1 MLTRPNPLARLIR
14 HARGYRVAARDFSHD
29 ARHYLATVV
38 LQNAG
43 YGILG
48 TVFALYVKERGF
60 SEAVVGDV
68 EGALAIAG
76 AVVCLILP
84 PLVNS
89 LGYRTLFIVA
99 AVAAGVARV
108 GQAFAP
114 SAVMIVGLG
123 LLFGLGD
130 GIMQTLST
138 AFLSENAGK
147 AVKTHLFTT
156 DFLVRVAAMFVGSL
170 IGGLLPA
177 ALRGMMPEAD
187 AYRWTIILAGALM
200 ASSALAARSITHHRS
215 SREAPWRAYVAAIKS
230 FRSWGRLGRLL
241 VPESLIALGAGLV
254 MPFVAL
260 FLKHRLG
267 ASVEQ
272 VGLIQAVSSIIMG
285 VGAFLTPA
293 IARRFGLAGTVVLTE
308 VLSLPFLIAI
318 PMSTS
323 LPVVAGLMW
332 ARGALMNMSWPIYN
346 QLSMEGLPAEDKPLV
361 AGWIRFGWS
370 IAWLLGSSI
379 GGRLMES
386 SYTTPYYFTAALY
399 ALGATATF
407 LLLRG
412 IKEESAVPTVSER
425 SSA

>member
-1 MLTRPNPLARLIR
+1 MLTRPNPLARLVR
-14 HARGYRVAARDFSHD
+14 HARGYKVAARDFSHD

-76 AVVCLILP
+76 AAVCLMLP

-99 AVAAGVARV
+99 ALAAGVARI

-114 SAVMIVGLG
+114 SAVMLVGLG
-123 LLFGLGD
+123 LLFGVGD

-138 AFLSENAGK
+138 AFLSENAGR

-156 DFLVRVAAMFVGSL
+156 DFLLRVAAMFAGSL

-177 ALRGMMPEAD
+177 ALRGSLGEVG
-187 AYRWTIILAGALM
+187 AYRWTIVVAGVFM
-200 ASSALAARSITHHRS
+200 AGSAIAAQAIAHRRP
-215 SREAPWRAYVAAIKS
+215 SRETPWRAYSKAIRA

-241 VPESLIALGAGLV
+241 VPETLIALGAGLV

-272 VGLIQAVSSIIMG
+272 VGMIQAVSAVVMG
-285 VGAFLTPA
+285 VGAFMTPA

-308 VLSLPFLIAI
+308 VLSLPFLVAI
-318 PMSTS
+318 PMSSS

-370 IAWLLGSSI
+370 IAWLIGSSI

-386 SYTTPYYFTAALY
+386 SYTTPYYFTAVLY

-412 IKEESAVPTVSER
+412 IKEEGAAASSGDRASA
-425 SSA
+425 